1 MREKVQLFYTQL
13 ISKCRES
20 KNKIYLYIISFL
32 ESIIFPLPTDIFLIP
47 FVLAEKKNYW
57 HLALMTTI
65 FSVLGGC
72 FSYLIGSF
80 LWEQTNIYFLEY
92 YPSISS
98 NLNSFISQFKE
109 YGIALIVIG
118 GFSPFP
124 YKVTCI
130 ASGIMNLNFAVF
142 IIFSFLSRGVR
153 FLLVCYLLFK
163 FQEKANE
170 LIPKYIGTLSL
181 IFLLIL
187 FLYFFL

>member
-1 MREKVQLFYTQL
+1 MREKVKSFYIKL

-47 FVLAEKKNYW
+47 FVLAEKKTYW

-72 FSYLIGSF
+72 FSYLIGSL

-92 YPSISS
+92 YPSIGS

-142 IIFSFLSRGVR
+142 IIFSFLSRGLR

>member
-47 FVLAEKKNYW
+47 FVLAEKKSYW

-72 FSYLIGSF
+72 FSYLIGSL
-80 LWEQTNIYFLEY
+80 LWEQANIFFLEY

-109 YGIALIVIG
+109 YGIALIIIG

-130 ASGIMNLNFAVF
+130 ASGIMNLNFVVF

-153 FLLVCYLLFK
+153 FFLVCYLLFR

>member
-1 MREKVQLFYTQL
+1 MREKVRSFYIKL

-20 KNKIYLYIISFL
+20 KNKVYLYIISFL

-72 FSYLIGSF
+72 LSYLIGSL
-80 LWEQTNIYFLEY
+80 LWEQANIYFLEY

-98 NLNSFISQFKE
+98 NLNSFILQFKE

-142 IIFSFLSRGVR
+142 IIFSFFSRGLR

>member
-1 MREKVQLFYTQL
+1 MREKVKLFYIKL

-72 FSYLIGSF
+72 FSYLIGSL
-80 LWEQTNIYFLEY
+80 LWEQANIFFLEY
-92 YPSISS
+92 YPSVSS
-98 NLNSFISQFKE
+98 NLNSFILQFKE

-181 IFLLIL
+181 IFLFIL

>member
-1 MREKVQLFYTQL
+1 MKEKVQSFYLQL
-13 ISKCRES
+13 ISKCRER

-47 FVLAEKKNYW
+47 FVLAEKKNYCR
-57 HLALMTTI
+57 LALMTTI

-72 FSYLIGSF
+72 FSYLIESL
-80 LWEQTNIYFLEY
+80 LWDQANIFFLEY

-98 NLNSFISQFKE
+98 KLNTFISQFKE

-142 IIFSFLSRGVR
+142 IIFSFISRGLR

-163 FQEKANE
+163 FEEKANE

-181 IFLLIL
+181 IFILIL
-187 FLYFFL
+187 FFYFFL

>member
-1 MREKVQLFYTQL
+1 MREKFQSLYRQL
-13 ISKCRES
+13 IFRCKES

-72 FSYLIGSF
+72 CSF
-80 LWEQTNIYFLEY
+80 LVGLLLWEQANLFFLEY
-92 YPSISS
+92 YPSISIK
-98 NLNSFISQFKE
+98 LNSFISKFKE
-109 YGIALIVIG
+109 YGIVLIVIG

-124 YKVTCI
+124 FKVTCF
-130 ASGIMNLNFAVF
+130 ASGIMSLNFAVF
-142 IIFSFLSRGVR
+142 LFFSFISRGLR
-153 FLLVCYLLFK
+153 FFLVCYLLYK
-163 FQEKANE
+163 FEEKANE

-181 IFLLIL
+181 IFILIL
-187 FLYFFL
+187 SLYFFL

>member
-1 MREKVQLFYTQL
+1 MREKFQSLYRQL
-13 ISKCRES
+13 IFRCKES
-20 KNKIYLYIISFL
+20 KNRIYLYIISFL

-47 FVLAEKKNYW
+47 FVLAEKKKYW

-72 FSYLIGSF
+72 FSYLVGAL
-80 LWEQTNIYFLEY
+80 LWEQANFFFLEY
-92 YPSISS
+92 YPSISTK
-98 NLNSFISQFKE
+98 LNSFISQFKE

-124 YKVTCI
+124 FKVTCF
-130 ASGIMNLNFAVF
+130 ASGIMSLNIAVF
-142 IIFSFLSRGVR
+142 ILFSFISRGFR
-153 FLLVCYLLFK
+153 FLLVCYLLYK

-181 IFLLIL
+181 VLVLIL

>member
-1 MREKVQLFYTQL
+1 MREKVKSFYIKL

-72 FSYLIGSF
+72 FSYLIGSL

-92 YPSISS
+92 YPSIGS

-142 IIFSFLSRGVR
+142 IIFSFLSRGLR

>member
-1 MREKVQLFYTQL
+1 MREKVKSSYIKL

-72 FSYLIGSF
+72 FSYLIGSL
-80 LWEQTNIYFLEY
+80 LWEQANIFFLEY

-130 ASGIMNLNFAVF
+130 ASGVMNLNFAVF

-181 IFLLIL
+181 IFLLML

>member
-1 MREKVQLFYTQL
+1 MREQVQLFYTQL

-72 FSYLIGSF
+72 FSYLIGSL
-80 LWEQTNIYFLEY
+80 LWEQANIFFLEY

-109 YGIALIVIG
+109 YGVALIIIG

-153 FLLVCYLLFK
+153 FLLVCYLLFR

>member
-1 MREKVQLFYTQL
+1 MREKVKSFYIKL

-72 FSYLIGSF
+72 FSYLIGSL
-80 LWEQTNIYFLEY
+80 LWEQANIYFLEF

-130 ASGIMNLNFAVF
+130 ACGIMNLNFAVF
-142 IIFSFLSRGVR
+142 IIFSFISRGLR

>member
-1 MREKVQLFYTQL
+1 MREKVKSFYIEL

-72 FSYLIGSF
+72 LSYLIGSL
-80 LWEQTNIYFLEY
+80 LWEQANIYFLEY

-98 NLNSFISQFKE
+98 NLNSFILQFKE

-142 IIFSFLSRGVR
+142 IIFSFISRGLR

-163 FQEKANE
+163 FEEKANE

-181 IFLLIL
+181 VFILIL

>member
-1 MREKVQLFYTQL
+1 MREKVKLFYIKL

-72 FSYLIGSF
+72 FSYLIGSL
-80 LWEQTNIYFLEY
+80 LWEQANIFFLEY

-142 IIFSFLSRGVR
+142 IIFSFLSRGLR

-181 IFLLIL
+181 IFLFIL

>member
-1 MREKVQLFYTQL
+1 MREKVKSFYIKL

-47 FVLAEKKNYW
+47 FVLAEKKTYW

-72 FSYLIGSF
+72 FSYLIGSL

-153 FLLVCYLLFK
+153 FLLVCYLLFR

>member
-1 MREKVQLFYTQL
+1 MREKVRSFYIKL

-72 FSYLIGSF
+72 FSYLIGSL
-80 LWEQTNIYFLEY
+80 LWEQANIFFLEY
-92 YPSISS
+92 YPSVSS
-98 NLNSFISQFKE
+98 NLNSFILQFKE

-142 IIFSFLSRGVR
+142 IIFSFLSRGLR

>member
-1 MREKVQLFYTQL
+1 MREKVKSFYIKL

-47 FVLAEKKNYW
+47 FVLAEKKTYW

-72 FSYLIGSF
+72 FSYLIGSL

-142 IIFSFLSRGVR
+142 IIFSFLSRGLR

>member
-1 MREKVQLFYTQL
+1 MREKVKSFYIEL

-72 FSYLIGSF
+72 LSYLIGSL
-80 LWEQTNIYFLEY
+80 LWEQANIYFLEY

-98 NLNSFISQFKE
+98 NLNSFILQFKE

-142 IIFSFLSRGVR
+142 IIFSFISRGLR

-163 FQEKANE
+163 FEEKANE

-181 IFLLIL
+181 IFILIL

>member
-1 MREKVQLFYTQL
+1 MREKVKSFYIKL

-47 FVLAEKKNYW
+47 FVLAEKKTYW

-72 FSYLIGSF
+72 FSYLIGSL
-80 LWEQTNIYFLEY
+80 LWEQANIFFLEY

-98 NLNSFISQFKE
+98 NLNSFILQFKE

-142 IIFSFLSRGVR
+142 IIFSFLSRGLR

>member
-1 MREKVQLFYTQL
+1 MREKVKSFYIKL

-72 FSYLIGSF
+72 FSYLIGSL

-142 IIFSFLSRGVR
+142 IIFSFLSRGLR

>member
-1 MREKVQLFYTQL
+1 MKEKIQSIYRQL
-13 ISKCRES
+13 ITKCEES

-32 ESIIFPLPTDIFLIP
+32 ESIIFPIPTDLFLIP
-47 FVLAEKKNYW
+47 FVLAKKKNYL

-72 FSYLIGSF
+72 FSYLIGLM
-80 LWEQTNIYFLEY
+80 LWDQANLFFLEY

-98 NLNSFISQFKE
+98 KLNSFISQFKE
-109 YGIALIVIG
+109 YGIALIIIG

-124 YKVTCI
+124 FKVTCF

-142 IIFSFLSRGVR
+142 IIFSFISRGLR

>member
-47 FVLAEKKNYW
+47 FVLAEKKSYW

-72 FSYLIGSF
+72 FSYLIGSL
-80 LWEQTNIYFLEY
+80 LWEQANIFFLEY

-109 YGIALIVIG
+109 YGIALIIIG

-142 IIFSFLSRGVR
+142 IIFSFISRGLR

>member
-1 MREKVQLFYTQL
+1 MREKVKSFYIKL

-47 FVLAEKKNYW
+47 FVLAEKKSYW

-72 FSYLIGSF
+72 FSYLIGSL
-80 LWEQTNIYFLEY
+80 LWEQANIFFLEY

-109 YGIALIVIG
+109 YGIALIIIG
-118 GFSPFP
+118 GFSSFP

-130 ASGIMNLNFAVF
+130 ASGIMNLNFLVF

-153 FLLVCYLLFK
+153 FFLVCYLLFR

>member
-1 MREKVQLFYTQL
+1 MREKVKSFYIEL

-72 FSYLIGSF
+72 LSYLIGSL
-80 LWEQTNIYFLEY
+80 LWEQANIYFLEY

-98 NLNSFISQFKE
+98 NLNSFILQFKE

-142 IIFSFLSRGVR
+142 IIFSFFSRGLR

>member
-1 MREKVQLFYTQL
+1 MREKVKSFYIKL

-72 FSYLIGSF
+72 FSYLIGSL
-80 LWEQTNIYFLEY
+80 LWEQANIFFLEY

-130 ASGIMNLNFAVF
+130 ASGVMNLNFAVF

>member
-1 MREKVQLFYTQL
+1 MREKVKSFYIKL

-65 FSVLGGC
+65 FSVLGGS
-72 FSYLIGSF
+72 FSYLIGSL

-92 YPSISS
+92 YPSISY

-142 IIFSFLSRGVR
+142 IIFSFLSRGLR

>member
-1 MREKVQLFYTQL
+1 MREKVKSFYIKL

-72 FSYLIGSF
+72 FSYLIGSL
-80 LWEQTNIYFLEY
+80 LWEQANIFFLEY